1 VTQSSP
7 SPSAAGAAGDVPVRD
22 AATVVL
28 LRDGAAE
35 IEVWLLTRVG
45 GMAFAG
51 GMSVFPGGR
60 VEGADA
66 ELPIVGSSLAEAAAR
81 FGTNDRSVRGFV
93 GAAARELFE
102 ETGILLG
109 APPAVLADAETARR
123 DVEAGQLDFAE
134 LLRSVGVA
142 IDADAFHPWAR
153 WITPAGEVARRY
165 DTRFFLAA
173 LPEGLD
179 ARHVTPEASAAAWV
193 GVRAALEAGERGTRG
208 LMPPTAATLAA
219 LAGLG
224 SVREAIAAAGQRDL
238 APVSPTLHVTDV
250 GVVAA
255 LPDGTTFVLPRTG
268 RR

>member
-1 VTQSSP
+1 MTLP
-7 SPSAAGAAGDVPVRD
+7 LPSAAGVAGDVPVRD

-28 LRDGAAE
+28 LRDGAAG

-60 VEGADA
+60 VEDADA
-66 ELPIVGSSLAEAAAR
+66 QLPIVGSALAAAATR
-81 FGTNDRSVRGFV
+81 FGTSDRAVRGFV

-109 APPAVLADAETARR
+109 APPTVLADAETARR
-123 DVEAGQLDFAE
+123 EVEAGQLDFAA
-134 LLRSVGVA
+134 LLHTAGVA

-153 WITPAGEVARRY
+153 WITPPGEVARRY

-173 LPEGLD
+173 LPAGID

-193 GVRAALEAGERGTRG
+193 GVRAALAAGERGTRG
-208 LMPPTAATLAA
+208 LMPPTAATLAS
-219 LAGLG
+219 LAGFG
-224 SVREAIAAAGQRDL
+224 TTAEAIAAAEQRDL

-250 GVVAA
+250 GIVAA
-255 LPDGTTFVLPRTG
+255 LPDGTTFTLPKSARP
-268 RR
+268 